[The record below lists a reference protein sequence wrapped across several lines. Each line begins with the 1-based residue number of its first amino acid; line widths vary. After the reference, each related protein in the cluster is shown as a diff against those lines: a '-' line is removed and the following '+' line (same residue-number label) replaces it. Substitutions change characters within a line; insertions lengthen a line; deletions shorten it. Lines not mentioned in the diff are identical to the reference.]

1 MIKYS
6 LVELT
11 GKTITQKASL
21 LVDEVKSDA
30 LPRIDDIID
39 LHRTNTYVTSDSYI
53 VRKVIHD
60 VYATSV
66 KDKRKPTDI
75 KVYVE
80 KIK

>member
-6 LVELT
+6 LIELT

-30 LPRIDDIID
+30 LPRIGDIINFHQTD
-39 LHRTNTYVTSDSYI
+39 AYITSDSYI
-53 VRKVIHD
+53 VRKIVHD
-60 VYATSV
+60 VYSRSI

-75 KVYVE
+75 KIYVE
-80 KIK
+80 KIQ

>member
-30 LPRIDDIID
+30 LPRIGDIID
-39 LHRTNTYVTSDSYI
+39 LHRTNTYITSNSYI
-53 VRKVIHD
+53 VRKVVHD
-60 VYATSV
+60 VYSTNV
-66 KDKRKPTDI
+66 KEKRKPTDI
-75 KVYVE
+75 KIYVE